1 MLASVSFRNF
11 KALRSAQLK
20 LGACNLVLGP
30 SGSGKTSLIEAVL
43 RLRLLASKAPVAHPS
58 APARPQA
65 PEIGFHFDPPR
76 DRISVRLSCSS
87 DHACDQIE
95 VAPSG
100 SPEWPALQ
108 EELKRIRSFRFDH
121 EAIAAGL
128 KAPGDELS
136 TNGANLATVLKA
148 LRERHPEA
156 FAAVETDFR
165 RIMPEFSALETP
177 TEPDG
182 RIRLSLQLTETEELI
197 EAEDVAEGALY
208 LLAFL
213 TLAFDPNPP
222 PVICME
228 EVDRGI
234 HPRLLREV
242 RDALYRLAYPDSFG
256 QERAPVQVIATTHSP
271 YLLDLFRDHPE
282 EIVLTNKHGQA
293 AHFERLSDRPDL
305 QDLLQEGS
313 LGDMWYSGILGG
325 VPDE

>member
-1 MLASVSFRNF
+1 VLASVSFRNF

-43 RLRLLASKAPVAHPS
+43 RLRLLAAKAPKARPS
-58 APARPQA
+58 APARPRA
-65 PEIGFHFDPPR
+65 PEIGFQFNPPR
-76 DRISVRLSCSS
+76 ERVSVRLSCAS

-95 VAPSG
+95 VEPTDSG
-100 SPEWPALQ
+100 EWPALR
-108 EELKRIRSFRFDH
+108 EELMRIRSFRFDH
-121 EAIAAGL
+121 EAIAAGS
-128 KAPGDELS
+128 KAPGVELS
-136 TNGANLATVLKA
+136 ANGGNLASVLSDLGA
-148 LRERHPEA
+148 HHPEA
-156 FAAVETDFR
+156 FAAIEADFR
-165 RIMPEFSALETP
+165 RIMPEFSVLETGKG
-177 TEPDG
+177 PDG
-182 RIRLSLQLTETEELI
+182 RTRLSLRLAETRELI

-213 TLAFDPNPP
+213 ALAFAPSPP
-222 PVICME
+222 PVVCME

-256 QERAPVQVIATTHSP
+256 HERPPVQVIATTHSP

-282 EIVLTNKHGQA
+282 EIVLSNKHGQA

-305 QDLLQEGS
+305 QELLQEGS